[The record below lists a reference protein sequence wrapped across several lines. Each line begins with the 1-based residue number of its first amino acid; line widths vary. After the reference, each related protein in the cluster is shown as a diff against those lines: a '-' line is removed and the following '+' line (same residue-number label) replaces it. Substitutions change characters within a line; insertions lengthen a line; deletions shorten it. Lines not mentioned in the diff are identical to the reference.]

1 MTLQTDVTGNP
12 PVISITF
19 IDRGMP
25 YNPLDRKAPDIT
37 LKAKERRIGG
47 LGIFIIKKTM
57 DEISYEYRDGSNRL
71 TIRKQI
77 EE

>member
-1 MTLQTDVTGNP
+1 M
-12 PVISITF
+12 
-19 IDRGMP
+19 
-25 YNPLDRKAPDIT
+25 
-37 LKAKERRIGG
+37 KAKERRIGG